1 MMMFD
6 SILARLVITLG
17 VCLILCG
24 VMLLGY
30 LIIER
35 QEREAKDKRDKA
47 PKRPPL
53 RRGWDD

>member
-1 MMMFD
+1 MMYD
-6 SILARLVITLG
+6 AIVTRLVITLG

-24 VMLLGY
+24 VMVIGY
-30 LIIER
+30 LVIER
-35 QEREAKDKRDKA
+35 QDQRAKAERDKA